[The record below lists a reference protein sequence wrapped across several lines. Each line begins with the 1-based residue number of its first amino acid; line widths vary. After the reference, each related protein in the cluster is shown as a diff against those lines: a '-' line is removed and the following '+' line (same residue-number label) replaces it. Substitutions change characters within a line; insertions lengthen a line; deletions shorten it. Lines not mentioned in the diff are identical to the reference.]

1 MSMIKIASLT
11 ALAFTALANAAH
23 AGPSVYYPISM
34 CQGTDQHGRIAA
46 NDVRFRYGV
55 AENYHDS
62 ENRYMVCPVP
72 FDPAQTGKVI
82 VRVVGF
88 DNNNGTDG
96 RLRAVL
102 CESLLNT
109 TNNCAPPSQS
119 SDAFMGYSSLEVSY
133 SVDNDTRFLYLNYE
147 IPDVDSQSGRSYAFG
162 YRVCRGSC

>member
-82 VRVVGF
+82 VRVVGY
-88 DNNNGTDG
+88 DNNNGTGG

-102 CESLLNT
+102 CEALLNT
-109 TNNCAPPSQS
+109 TISCSTAKQTG
-119 SDAFMGYSSLEVSY
+119 DAYIGYSTLEVSY
-133 SVDNDTRFLYLNYE
+133 STDSDTRFLYMSYE
-147 IPDVDSQSGRSYAFG
+147 IPDVDSQSGRSYGIG